1 MGGFGSGAWCDVLNR
16 KKSIEQC
23 RILSSKQL
31 RLAGLFSGVDNLR
44 VGWRNASGR
53 VLGEALIINNGGRLT
68 IKDGG
73 LEYTVT
79 LEQTACWFG
88 GWRWWFLCP
97 LSKNGIYC
105 GNRCSKLYLPHG
117 REFFGCRECYDLTY
131 LSCQE
136 SHKYDRV
143 FGHIEGADIG
153 SLSVTQALRLGG
165 L

>member
-1 MGGFGSGAWCDVLNR
+1 MGGFGSGAWRDILNR
-16 KKSIEQC
+16 KTPVELC

-31 RLAGLFSGVDNLR
+31 RVAGLFSGVDNLR
-44 VGWRNASGR
+44 VDWRNGSGR
-53 VLGEALIINNGGRLT
+53 VMGEALIINSDGRV
-68 IKDGG
+68 IINDGG
-73 LEYTVT
+73 LEYVVA

-97 LSKNGIYC
+97 LIQNGGYC

-117 REFFGCRECYDLTY
+117 SKYFGCRECYDLTY

-136 SHKYDRV
+136 SHKFDRI
-143 FGHIEGADIG
+143 FKHIENADLN
-153 SLSVTQALRLGG
+153 SLSVEKALRLSG